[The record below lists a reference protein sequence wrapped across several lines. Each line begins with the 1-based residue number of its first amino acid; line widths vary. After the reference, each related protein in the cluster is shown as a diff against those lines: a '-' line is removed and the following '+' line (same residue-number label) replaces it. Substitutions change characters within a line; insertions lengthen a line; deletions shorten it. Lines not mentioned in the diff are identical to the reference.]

1 MEVQVEVLIITKMKM
16 LIIKDNLN
24 ILSYSFNWPLRYF
37 LFNNNLFNYIIEI
50 KNILFLFIIQFL
62 KEK

>member
-50 KNILFLFIIQFL
+50 KNILFLFIIHFL

>member
-1 MEVQVEVLIITKMKM
+1 M

-24 ILSYSFNWPLRYF
+24 ILSYSFNWSLRYF

-50 KNILFLFIIQFL
+50 KNILFFFIIHFL

>member
-50 KNILFLFIIQFL
+50 KNILFKKKL
-62 KEK
+62 

>member
-37 LFNNNLFNYIIEI
+37 LFNNNLFNYIIEN
-50 KNILFLFIIQFL
+50 KNI
-62 KEK
+62 

>member
-1 MEVQVEVLIITKMKM
+1 MEVQVEVLILIKMKM

-50 KNILFLFIIQFL
+50 KNILFKKKL
-62 KEK
+62 

>member
-1 MEVQVEVLIITKMKM
+1 MEVQVGVLIITKMKM

-50 KNILFLFIIQFL
+50 KNILFLFIIHFL